1 MILCFVKYAP
11 VRTRKTVWRRMQSA
25 GISRILPLQDTWHYK
40 NTKWLC
46 KSLNS
51 QNISGQLKK
60 KQTHNKTIAV
70 SVLLKIAHWL
80 CVEGLPLLFVIV
92 SSDMIND
99 IICKLFVIICHRIC
113 VIFLQDV
120 TSLTCTVH
128 SSMAIYDNELELEKL
143 LCIVTKSG
151 VWDSGA

>member
-1 MILCFVKYAP
+1 MFCKVCTGKNKKNGLTKDAKCRNFQNSTL
-11 VRTRKTVWRRMQSA
+11 TRHVTLQEHQMALQKPQ
-25 GISRILPLQDTWHYK
+25 LPEHFRAAQEKADSQQD
-40 NTKWLC
+40 
-46 KSLNS
+46 
-51 QNISGQLKK
+51 
-60 KQTHNKTIAV
+60 IAV